1 MDQMMTLMIFEK
13 EVDYLYNVEYQDM
26 MNEDVYDLNLIVLND
41 FQ

>member
-1 MDQMMTLMIFEK
+1 MTLMIFEK